1 MADCGSE
8 SLRAGYG
15 LDLCPGRRHLE
26 NAVSWFNAVR
36 RERIAAA
43 QPRGTA
49 GRAGGERRAGGNR
62 ARPPVHGRRKQTERA
77 SGFILDQTLN
87 TVHINPDHAR
97 PRHRPLRRR
106 HARCDRVRLAALQR
120 GARNEVAAGSRGQPV
135 PLDVRPSSFGWCRLG
150 LVCGPRR
157 RPTEAA
163 GVIGSS
169 RVTDECR
176 EAPDVRSRR
185 QSGAM
190 GARAPKKQWRAT
202 VFSLA
207 L

>member
-1 MADCGSE
+1 M
-8 SLRAGYG
+8 
-15 LDLCPGRRHLE
+15 
-26 NAVSWFNAVR
+26 R

-49 GRAGGERRAGGNR
+49 GRAGGERRAGWDR

-77 SGFILDQTLN
+77 SGFILDQTLC
-87 TVHINPDHAR
+87 TVPINPDHAR
-97 PRHRPLRRR
+97 PRHHPPRRR
-106 HARCDRVRLAALQR
+106 HARCDRLRLAALQR
-120 GARNEVAAGSRGQPV
+120 GASDGVRSRSRGQPV

-150 LVCGPRR
+150 LVYGPRR

-163 GVIGSS
+163 GVIGSYG
-169 RVTDECR
+169 VTDEFR

-190 GARAPKKQWRAT
+190 GARAPKRQWRAT